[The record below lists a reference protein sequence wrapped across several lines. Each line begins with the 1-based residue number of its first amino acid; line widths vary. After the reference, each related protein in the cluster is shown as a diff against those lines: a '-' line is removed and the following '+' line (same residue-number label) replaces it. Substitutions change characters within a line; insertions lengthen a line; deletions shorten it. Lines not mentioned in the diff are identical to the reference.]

1 MLIKSIRL
9 ALLCIFINLAFSSG
23 AQSITIPGWI
33 RLPADSVLQKTLISS
48 LNAFLAQKEKP
59 NKDNTYVL
67 KDALPETSAL
77 LDEMKGME
85 QNEVLKDDNYYKSYL
100 TNIIELD
107 ADNFIVQLSYIGI
120 NHTTPILRASFTLM
134 AKKVGDVFNFYSPL
148 KQNTLTWKA
157 KKFGNLTCYYK
168 TDFDPDKAKAYQKMV
183 YFYDKKLNIPD
194 GPIDFYY
201 CSSFTEVLHLE
212 GVEYKAAYNG
222 QKNNSLSSYENNSN
236 LIVNGEIDNGF
247 DPHDLFHDR
256 LAIVMKNANRPV
268 NEGCAYLYGGSWG
281 YSWETVLAKFKKYAA
296 DNPNADWLNLYISTA
311 NYEDGD
317 KPMKV
322 AYALNA
328 LIVQKIEREQ
338 GFGKVMELLGCGPRQ
353 KGDDNYFAALK
364 KITGIDKDNF
374 NAKMRE
380 LIDDSKTK

>member
-1 MLIKSIRL
+1 
-9 ALLCIFINLAFSSG
+9 
-23 AQSITIPGWI
+23 
-33 RLPADSVLQKTLISS
+33 
-48 LNAFLAQKEKP
+48 
-59 NKDNTYVL
+59 
-67 KDALPETSAL
+67 
-77 LDEMKGME
+77 
-85 QNEVLKDDNYYKSYL
+85 
-100 TNIIELD
+100 
-107 ADNFIVQLSYIGI
+107 
-120 NHTTPILRASFTLM
+120 
-134 AKKVGDVFNFYSPL
+134 
-148 KQNTLTWKA
+148 
-157 KKFGNLTCYYK
+157 
-168 TDFDPDKAKAYQKMV
+168 MV